1 MSNPKNESE
10 KIQNLISDVRSQLI
24 NIEASMELASIAA
37 NTTEPD
43 ASAFEAFIDLLKP
56 LISDAASKLDTVSTM
71 LHKDSQNEEN
81 A

>member
-1 MSNPKNESE
+1 MSKAKKENVVE
-10 KIQNLISDVRSQLI
+10 LVSDVYTLLL
-24 NIEASMELASIAA
+24 NIEGSMELASIAA

-71 LHKDSQNEEN
+71 LHKDGQNEEN

>member
-1 MSNPKNESE
+1 MSKAKKENVVE
-10 KIQNLISDVRSQLI
+10 LVSDVYTLLL
-24 NIEASMELASIAA
+24 NIEGSMELASIAV

-71 LHKDSQNEEN
+71 LHKDGQNEEN

>member
-1 MSNPKNESE
+1 MSKAKKENVME
-10 KIQNLISDVRSQLI
+10 LVSDVYTLLL
-24 NIEASMELASIAA
+24 NIEGSMELASIAA

-71 LHKDSQNEEN
+71 LHKDGQNEEN

>member
-1 MSNPKNESE
+1 MSKAKKENVME
-10 KIQNLISDVRSQLI
+10 LVSDVYTLLL
-24 NIEASMELASIAA
+24 NIEGSMELASIAA

-71 LHKDSQNEEN
+71 LYKDGQNEEN

>member
-1 MSNPKNESE
+1 MSKAKKENVVE
-10 KIQNLISDVRSQLI
+10 LVSDVYTLLL
-24 NIEASMELASIAA
+24 NIEGSMELASIAA

-56 LISDAASKLDTVSTM
+56 LISDAAYKLDTVSIM
-71 LHKDSQNEEN
+71 LHKDGQNEEN

>member
-1 MSNPKNESE
+1 MSKAKKENVVE
-10 KIQNLISDVRSQLI
+10 LVSDVYTLLL
-24 NIEASMELASIAA
+24 NIEGSMELASIAA

-71 LHKDSQNEEN
+71 LNKDSQNEEN

>member
-1 MSNPKNESE
+1 MSKAKKENVVE
-10 KIQNLISDVRSQLI
+10 LVSDVYTLLL
-24 NIEASMELASIAA
+24 NIEGSMELASIAA